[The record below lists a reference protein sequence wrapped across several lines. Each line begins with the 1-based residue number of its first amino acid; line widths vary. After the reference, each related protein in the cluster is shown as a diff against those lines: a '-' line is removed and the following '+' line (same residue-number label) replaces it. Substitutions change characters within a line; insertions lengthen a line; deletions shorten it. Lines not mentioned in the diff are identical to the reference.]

1 MNPIAQ
7 EQHPE
12 KTTMNASPRLA
23 RIPRAIIAVFG
34 GAAAFSASALNW
46 EYSGVNITLD
56 TRLSSSVVIRA
67 SGQSPLIV
75 GLANG
80 GAAYSV
86 NADDGDVKYKKGD
99 VTQFTNSIT
108 SDLTLTW
115 KNFGFFSRANYLY
128 DPTLDNR
135 NFFDSADFG
144 PGKQY
149 GQDTLD
155 QKNHD
160 VRRHVGH
167 AGKIYDL
174 YAYGNFDLDDSHTL
188 NVKVGKQTINWGES
202 TLILNG
208 LNSILA
214 FDANRARGP
223 GAELSEIIIP
233 SNNVLASV
241 GLVDNVSVEG
251 WYQIRWEHSIADA
264 AGTYF
269 ATNDYVGIG
278 GNAGNIDFGRA
289 GENAPAGSDC
299 IGLPPGVTCVPYGG
313 TVPRSGDRRAPNH
326 GQFGGALHWFIP
338 ALHDLDLAFYAA
350 NYHSRLPL
358 VSGTS
363 ASNGNVNASTATYFS
378 EFPKNIH
385 LYGVSAN
392 TTLPGGFAL
401 QGEYSYKPNQ
411 PLQLD
416 DVEINLAQLGA
427 PSQLN
432 PTAGATLGNQYI
444 RGYRRHKVST
454 VDVSTTRIFGPN
466 KYLGYNQLLL
476 LAESALIYVH
486 DLESPDTLRYEGP
499 GTFLPGDPRTAALLG
514 LPTQHGGFATQ
525 TSWGYKVLLRAS
537 YNNALAGFINGITL
551 EPTLRFDDDVYGV
564 TPTPLQNFTEASRL
578 LSPSLG
584 IRYLNNLTGE
594 IGYTAYIGGG
604 QGNLVRDRDFYSVNV
619 KYTF

>member
-1 MNPIAQ
+1 MN
-7 EQHPE
+7 
-12 KTTMNASPRLA
+12 K
-23 RIPRAIIAVFG
+23 IPMHRALWARAIAASFG
-34 GAAAFSASALNW
+34 LAASAGAQALNW
-46 EYSGVNITLD
+46 EYDGVNITLD

-67 SGQSPLIV
+67 TKPSDLIV

-80 GAAYSV
+80 GRAYSV
-86 NADDGDVKYKKGD
+86 NADDGDVAFKKGD
-99 VTQFTNSIT
+99 VTQFTNTIT

-115 KNFGFFSRANYLY
+115 KNYGFFGRANYLY
-128 DPTLDNR
+128 DPVLDNK

-144 PGKQY
+144 PSKQY
-149 GQDTLD
+149 PQSVR
-155 QKNHD
+155 QEKNRL
-160 VRRHVGH
+160 VQRHVGH
-167 AGKIYDL
+167 SGKIYDL
-174 YAYGNFDLDDSHTL
+174 YAFGNFDLDDSHTL
-188 NVKVGKQTINWGES
+188 NLKVGRQTINWGES

-233 SNNVLASV
+233 SNNVLASIGV
-241 GLVDNVSVEG
+241 VENVNVEG
-251 WYQIRWEHSIADA
+251 WYQLRWENSIADA

-269 ATNDYVGIG
+269 STNDYVGIG

-289 GENAPAGSDC
+289 GENAPAGSSC

-313 TVPRSGDRRAPNH
+313 TVPRGPDRRAPND

-338 ALHDLDLAFYAA
+338 ALHDLDFAIYAA

-363 ASNGNVNASTATYFS
+363 ASNGNINASTATYFS

-385 LYGVSAN
+385 LYGFSAN

-432 PTAGATLGNQYI
+432 PVPGATLGNQYI

-466 KYLGYNQLLL
+466 TWLGYNQLLL
-476 LAESALIYVH
+476 LAETAVIYIH
-486 DLESPDTLRYEGP
+486 DLESPSKLRYEGP
-499 GTFLPGDPRTAALLG
+499 GTFLPGDPGTAALLG
-514 LPTQHGGFATQ
+514 LPTQNGGFATQ
-525 TSWGYKVLLRAS
+525 TSWGYKLLLRAT
-537 YNNALAGFINGITL
+537 YNNVLSNLVGGLTL

-578 LSPSLG
+578 ISPSLA
-584 IRYLNNLTGE
+584 IRYLSNTTAE

-604 QGNLVRDRDFYSVNV
+604 QGNLVRDRDFYSFNL
-619 KYTF
+619 KYNF

>member
-1 MNPIAQ
+1 MNQKMKGINW
-7 EQHPE
+7 
-12 KTTMNASPRLA
+12 T
-23 RIPRAIIAVFG
+23 RAIALTF
-34 GAAAFSASALNW
+34 GAAASFSASALNW
-46 EYSGVNITLD
+46 EYSGVGITLD

-67 SGQSPLIV
+67 GNPSPLIV
-75 GLANG
+75 GIANG
-80 GAAYSV
+80 GQAYSV
-86 NADDGDVKYKKGD
+86 NADDGDLNYKKGD
-99 VTQFTNSIT
+99 VAQFTSSIT
-108 SDLTLTW
+108 SDLTVTW
-115 KNFGFFSRANYLY
+115 KNFGLFTRANYLY
-128 DPTLDNR
+128 DPTLDSK
-135 NFFDSADFG
+135 NFFDPADFG
-144 PGKQY
+144 PGKEYPQSIR
-149 GQDTLD
+149 D

-174 YAYGNFDLDDSHTL
+174 YVYGNFELDPKHTL
-188 NVKVGKQTINWGES
+188 NLKIGKQTINWGES

-233 SNNVLASV
+233 SNNALASI
-241 GLVDNVSVEG
+241 GLIENVSIEG
-251 WYQIRWEHSIADA
+251 WYQLRWEHSITDA

-269 ATNDYVGIG
+269 STNDYVGIG

-289 GENAPAGSDC
+289 GENSLQGASCARV
-299 IGLPPGVTCVPYGG
+299 PPGVTCVPFGG
-313 TVPRSGDRRAPNH
+313 TVPRTVDRRAPND

-363 ASNGNVNASTATYFS
+363 ASNGNVRASTATFFS
-378 EFPKNIH
+378 EFPKNIQ

-401 QGEYSYKPNQ
+401 QGEYSFKPNQ
-411 PLQLD
+411 PLQIHS
-416 DVEINLAQLGA
+416 VEVNLAQLGA

-432 PTAGATLGNQYI
+432 PVAGATLGGQYI
-444 RGYRRHKVST
+444 RGYRRHEIST
-454 VDVSTTRIFGPN
+454 VNISTTRIFGPSSW
-466 KYLGYNQLLL
+466 LGWNQVLF

-486 DLESPDTLRYEGP
+486 DLERPEVLRYEGP

-514 LPTQHGGFATQ
+514 LPTQRGGFATQ
-525 TSWGYKVLLRAS
+525 TSWGYKVLARAT
-537 YNNALAGFINGITL
+537 YNNVLPGLIQGL
-551 EPTLRFDDDVYGV
+551 SVEPTIRFDHDVYGV
-564 TPTPLQNFTEASRL
+564 TPTPLQNFVDDSKL

-584 IRYLNNLTGE
+584 FRYLNNTTAE

-604 QGNLVRDRDFYSVNV
+604 QANLVRDRDFYSFNV

>member
-1 MNPIAQ
+1 VNLIQ
-7 EQHPE
+7 LKQHPE
-12 KTTMNASPRLA
+12 KNMTGSLTLRL
-23 RIPRAIIAVFG
+23 IPRAIIAAFG
-34 GAAAFSASALNW
+34 CGAAFSASALN
-46 EYSGVNITLD
+46 YDYNGINFALD
-56 TRLSSSVVIRA
+56 TKLSSSVVIRA
-67 SGQSPLIV
+67 SNPSPLIV
-75 GLANG
+75 GIANG

-99 VTQFTNSIT
+99 VTQFTNTIT
-108 SDLTLTW
+108 SDLTITW
-115 KNFGFFSRANYLY
+115 KNYGFFGRGNYLY
-128 DPTLDNR
+128 DPTLASR

-144 PGKQY
+144 PTKEY
-149 GQDTLD
+149 GQSTLD

-160 VRRHVGH
+160 VQRHVGYS
-167 AGKIYDL
+167 GKIYDL
-174 YAYGNFDLDDSHTL
+174 YAFGNFDLDDSHTL
-188 NVKVGKQTINWGES
+188 NLKVGRQTINWGES

-233 SNNVLASV
+233 SNNILASV
-241 GLVDNVSVEG
+241 GVVKNVSVEG
-251 WYQIRWEHSIADA
+251 WYQLRWEHSIADA
-264 AGTYF
+264 AGTF
-269 ATNDYVGIG
+269 FSTNDYVGIG

-289 GENAPAGSDC
+289 GENAQAGASC

-313 TVPRSGDRRAPNH
+313 TVPRSGDRRAPND

-338 ALHDLDLAFYAA
+338 QLHDLDLAFYAA

-432 PTAGATLGNQYI
+432 PAEGATLGNQYI

-454 VDVSTTRIFGPN
+454 LDVSTTRIFGPS
-466 KYLGYNQLLL
+466 KWLGYNQLLF

-486 DLESPDTLRYEGP
+486 DLESQSTLRYEGP

-514 LPTQHGGFATQ
+514 LPTQNGGFATQ

-537 YNNALAGFINGITL
+537 YNNVLAGYINGLTL

-578 LSPSLG
+578 LAPSLG
-584 IRYLNNLTGE
+584 FRYLNNTTAE

-604 QGNLVRDRDFYSVNV
+604 QGNLLRDRDFYSLSL

>member
-1 MNPIAQ
+1 MKPSRIKHAI
-7 EQHPE
+7 
-12 KTTMNASPRLA
+12 LA
-23 RIPRAIIAVFG
+23 LFG
-34 GAAAFSASALNW
+34 CGAAFSASALNYDY
-46 EYSGVNITLD
+46 EGIGFTLD
-56 TRLSSSVVIRA
+56 TRLSTSVVVRA
-67 SGQSPLIV
+67 SNPSPLIV
-75 GLANG
+75 GIANG
-80 GAAYSV
+80 GKAYSV
-86 NADDGDVKYKKGD
+86 NADDGDLNYKKGD

-108 SDLTLTW
+108 SDLTVTW
-115 KNFGFFSRANYLY
+115 KNFGLFARGNYLY
-128 DPTLDNR
+128 DPTLADK
-135 NFFDSADFG
+135 NFFDPADFG

-149 GQDTLD
+149 PQSVREH
-155 QKNHD
+155 KNSD
-160 VRRHVGH
+160 VRRHVGY

-174 YAYGNFDLDDSHTL
+174 YAYGNIDLDDTHTL
-188 NVKVGKQTINWGES
+188 NLKIGRQTINWGES

-241 GLVDNVSVEG
+241 GLIENLSVEG
-251 WYQIRWEHSIADA
+251 WYQLRWEHSIADA

-269 ATNDYVGIG
+269 STNDYVGIG
-278 GNAGNIDFGRA
+278 GTAGNIDFGRA
-289 GENAPAGSDC
+289 GENSLAGASC

-313 TVPRSGDRRAPNH
+313 TVPRSGDRRAPND

-358 VSGTS
+358 VSGIS
-363 ASNGNVNASTATYFS
+363 ASNGNVNASTASYFS

-432 PTAGATLGNQYI
+432 PVAGATLGNQYI

-454 VDVSTTRIFGPN
+454 LDVSTTRIFGPSTW
-466 KYLGYNQLLL
+466 LGYNQLLL

-486 DLESPDTLRYEGP
+486 DLERPDVLRYEGP
-499 GTFLPGDPRTAALLG
+499 GTFLPGDARTAALLG
-514 LPTQHGGFATQ
+514 LPVQHGGFATQ
-525 TSWGYKVLLRAS
+525 TSWGYKLLLRAS
-537 YNNALAGFINGITL
+537 YNNVLPGLIQGLTV
-551 EPTLRFDDDVYGV
+551 EPTLRWDDDVYGV

-578 LSPSLG
+578 LSPSIG
-584 IRYLNNLTGE
+584 FRYLSNTTAE

-604 QGNLVRDRDFYSVNV
+604 QANLVRDRDFYSFNL

>member
-1 MNPIAQ
+1 M
-7 EQHPE
+7 
-12 KTTMNASPRLA
+12 
-23 RIPRAIIAVFG
+23 
-34 GAAAFSASALNW
+34 
-46 EYSGVNITLD
+46 
-56 TRLSSSVVIRA
+56 IRA
-67 SGQSPLIV
+67 DKPSSQIV
-75 GLANG
+75 GIANG
-80 GAAYSV
+80 GRAYSV
-86 NADDGDVKYKKGD
+86 NADDGDLNFRRGD
-99 VTQFTNSIT
+99 VALFTNSIT

-115 KNFGFFSRANYLY
+115 KNFGIFARGYYLY
-128 DPTLDNR
+128 DPTLDNE
-135 NFFDSADFG
+135 NFFDKADFG
-144 PGKQY
+144 AGRQY
-149 GQDTLD
+149 SQ
-155 QKNHD
+155 D
-160 VRRHVGH
+160 VREKKNADVQRHVGH

-174 YAYGNFDLDDSHTL
+174 YAFGNFEIDDKHTL
-188 NVKVGKQTINWGES
+188 NLKIGKQTINWGES

-233 SNNVLASV
+233 SNNVLASINV
-241 GLVDNVSVEG
+241 VDNVSVEA
-251 WYQIRWEHSIADA
+251 WYQLRWEHSITDA

-269 ATNDYVGIG
+269 STNDYVGIG

-299 IGLPPGVTCVPYGG
+299 IGLPPGITCVPYGG
-313 TVPRSGDRRAPNH
+313 TVPRTGDRRAPND

-363 ASNGNVNASTATYFS
+363 ASNGNISASTATFFS
-378 EFPKNIH
+378 EFPKNIQ

-432 PTAGATLGNQYI
+432 PAPGATLGGQYV

-454 VDVSTTRIFGPN
+454 LDISTTRIFGPSTW
-466 KYLGYNQLLL
+466 LGYNQLLF

-486 DLESPDTLRYEGP
+486 DLESPDVLRYEGP
-499 GTFLPGDPRTAALLG
+499 GTFLPGDAGTAALLG
-514 LPTQHGGFATQ
+514 LPQQHGGFATQ
-525 TSWGYKVLLRAS
+525 TSLGYKVLARAS
-537 YNNALAGFINGITL
+537 YNNVLPGVIAGLTL

-578 LSPSLG
+578 GTVALG
-584 IRYLNNLTGE
+584 FKYLNNTTGE
-594 IGYTAYIGGG
+594 IGYTTYIGGG
-604 QGNLVRDRDFYSVNV
+604 QGNLVRDRDFYSLNL

>member
-1 MNPIAQ
+1 MKPSRIKHAI
-7 EQHPE
+7 
-12 KTTMNASPRLA
+12 LA
-23 RIPRAIIAVFG
+23 LFG
-34 GAAAFSASALNW
+34 CGTAFSASALNYDY
-46 EYSGVNITLD
+46 EGIGFTLD
-56 TRLSSSVVIRA
+56 TRLSTSVVVRA
-67 SGQSPLIV
+67 SNPSPLIV
-75 GLANG
+75 GIANG
-80 GAAYSV
+80 GKAYSV
-86 NADDGDVKYKKGD
+86 NADDGDLNYKKGD

-108 SDLTLTW
+108 SDLTVTW
-115 KNFGFFSRANYLY
+115 KNFGLFARGNYLY
-128 DPTLDNR
+128 DPTLADK
-135 NFFDSADFG
+135 NFFDPADFG

-149 GQDTLD
+149 PQSVREH
-155 QKNHD
+155 KNSD
-160 VRRHVGH
+160 VRRHVGY

-174 YAYGNFDLDDSHTL
+174 YAYGNIDLDDTHTL
-188 NVKVGKQTINWGES
+188 NLKIGRQTINWGES

-241 GLVDNVSVEG
+241 GLIENVSVEG
-251 WYQIRWEHSIADA
+251 WYQLRWEHSIADA

-269 ATNDYVGIG
+269 STNDYVGIG
-278 GNAGNIDFGRA
+278 GTAGNIDFGRA
-289 GENAPAGSDC
+289 GENSLAGASC

-313 TVPRSGDRRAPNH
+313 TVPRSGDRRAPND

-358 VSGTS
+358 VSGIS
-363 ASNGNVNASTATYFS
+363 ASNGNVNASTASYFS

-432 PTAGATLGNQYI
+432 PVAGATLGNQYI

-454 VDVSTTRIFGPN
+454 LDVSTTRIFGPSTW
-466 KYLGYNQLLL
+466 LGYNQLLL

-486 DLESPDTLRYEGP
+486 DLERPDVLRYEGP
-499 GTFLPGDPRTAALLG
+499 GTFLPGDARTAALLG
-514 LPTQHGGFATQ
+514 LPVQQGGFATQ
-525 TSWGYKVLLRAS
+525 TSWGYKLLLRAS
-537 YNNALAGFINGITL
+537 YNNVLPGLIQGLTV
-551 EPTLRFDDDVYGV
+551 EPTLRWDDDVYGV

-578 LSPSLG
+578 LSPSIG
-584 IRYLNNLTGE
+584 FRYLSNTTAE
-594 IGYTAYIGGG
+594 IGYTAFIGGG
-604 QGNLVRDRDFYSVNV
+604 QANLVRDRDFYSFNL